1 MKQWKSKIAPLA
13 GIVVLIVILGF
24 VTRHQ
29 NQMQC
34 SGVDIHVHS
43 TAGMFFIDQ
52 TDVHHQIVNVADS
65 IHGRKMIEIDVR
77 SIENAIAHMPEV
89 KTVDVFKTING
100 QLRVNVDLRVP
111 VARIFQPDG
120 ASFYLDEAG
129 EIMPLSTKYTARVL
143 TVNGYVWRTKIPT
156 DKEVPEITQWDQQ
169 QRDIYE
175 LAQLVKS
182 DPFWNA
188 QIQQVYVDENLEY
201 VLIPRVGNYEIE
213 LGKMNDIEIKF
224 QKLNAFYEQAL
235 SKIDWNKYKS
245 INLKYKNQI
254 VCSKK

>member
-1 MKQWKSKIAPLA
+1 MKQWKNKIAPIA
-13 GIVVLIVILGF
+13 GVVVLTVLLGF

-52 TDVHHQIVNVADS
+52 SDVHHQIVNAADS
-65 IHGRKMIEIDVR
+65 VQGRRMIEIDVR
-77 SIENAIAHMPEV
+77 SIEDAIAHMPEV
-89 KTVDVFKTING
+89 KAVDVFKTING

-120 ASFYLDEAG
+120 GSFYLDEAG
-129 EIMPLSTKYTARVL
+129 DIMPLSTKYTARVL
-143 TVNGYVWRTKIPT
+143 AVNGFIWESKIPA
-156 DKEVPEITQWDQQ
+156 DKEIPEVSRWEQQ
-169 QRDIYE
+169 QREIFE
-175 LAQLVKS
+175 LAAFVKS

-188 QIQQVYVDENLEY
+188 QIQQVYVNENLEY

-213 LGKMNDIEIKF
+213 LGKMNDIETKF
-224 QKLNAFYEQAL
+224 NQLNAFYEQAL
-235 SKIDWNKYKS
+235 SKTDWNKYKS